1 MIKVS
6 ILYPHTEGAVFDFDY
21 YCKHH
26 MPMIKAKLGDS
37 CRALAVDQGV
47 CGAAPGTP
55 PAYTAMGH
63 LYFDSVNAY
72 HAAFRPHAKVIMDD
86 IRNYTDIRPLIQVSE
101 VLDIEL

>member
-6 ILYPHTEGAVFDFDY
+6 ILYPNTEGAAFNFDY

-26 MPMIKAKLGDS
+26 MPMIKAKLGDA
-37 CRALAVDQGV
+37 CRDMAVEQGV
-47 CGAAPGTP
+47 WSAAPGTP
-55 PAYTAMGH
+55 PVYTAMGH
-63 LYFDSVNAY
+63 LFFDSINAY
-72 HAAFRPHAKVIMDD
+72 QAAFRPHAKAIMDD